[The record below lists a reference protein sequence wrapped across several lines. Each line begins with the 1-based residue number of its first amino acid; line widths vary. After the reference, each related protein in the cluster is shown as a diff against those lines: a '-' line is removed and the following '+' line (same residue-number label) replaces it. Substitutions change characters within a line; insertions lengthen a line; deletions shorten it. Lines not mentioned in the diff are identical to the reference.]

1 MPKVLIV
8 DDEPLIRLLL
18 EQTLEVFEEQGVEV
32 LSAENGIEAV
42 EIIKKERPEL
52 VFLDVMMPK
61 MNGFEVCSIVKQQ
74 LKMSDVC
81 IVMLTAKGQEQDKQK
96 AMEAGTDQYIT
107 KPFSIQAVANKV
119 TEILGI
125 KP

>member
-8 DDEPLIRLLL
+8 DDEPLIRLLI
-18 EQTLEVFEEQGVEV
+18 EQTLEVFEDQGVEI

-74 LKMSDVC
+74 LLMKDVC
-81 IVMLTAKGQEQDKQK
+81 IVMLTAKGQEQDRQK
-96 AMEAGTDQYIT
+96 ALEAGTDQYIT
-107 KPFSIQAVANKV
+107 KPFSIQEVSSKV
-119 TEILGI
+119 SEILKI
-125 KP
+125 SP

>member
-18 EQTLEVFEEQGVEV
+18 EQTLEVFEDHGVEI

-74 LKMSDVC
+74 LLMQDIC
-81 IVMLTAKGQEQDKQK
+81 IVMLTAKGQEQDRQK
-96 AMEAGTDQYIT
+96 ALEAGTDQYIT
-107 KPFSIQAVANKV
+107 KPFSIQEVSSKV
-119 TEILGI
+119 SEILHI
-125 KP
+125 SP